1 MIREII
7 RELWAILFVLMKE
20 DGVEDAWSYL
30 AAFRTCQDN
39 I

>member
-7 RELWAILFVLMKE
+7 RELWAILFVLVKE
-20 DGVEDAWSYL
+20 NGAEGVWSYL